1 MNKVPPAAFSYY
13 VALGSERSYQKVAER
28 YGVDKR
34 TVTRHAA
41 KDQWAERLEE
51 AERIA
56 QAESEEQAVDILR
69 EMNER
74 HLRIAKALQGRALE
88 ALRALPIGKAAD
100 VIRALELG
108 VKQERLIQGE
118 PSERSEMTVEETTKR
133 EMQRWLLVGSGER
146 EAG

>member
-1 MNKVPPAAFSYY
+1 MTNKIPPAAFSYY
-13 VALGSERSYQKVAER
+13 VALGPERSYQKVAEKF
-28 YGVDKR
+28 GVDKR

-74 HLRIAKALQGRALE
+74 HLRIAKALQGKALE

-100 VIRALELG
+100 VIRALELDPRYVDVIVRRWEQATG
-108 VKQERLIQGE
+108 RKAVLDGDGQTFEQVAEERN
-118 PSERSEMTVEETTKR
+118 S
-133 EMQRWLLVGSGER
+133 
-146 EAG
+146 